1 MIKFWPN
8 FVLNFLTYARV
19 YTVNLVGDNWIYK
32 YTRSCHEQQVKGL
45 QIDIEH
51 WVSHWNIEKI
61 DIDIDIEY
69 LFNVLI
75 FHIDIELNSMFEIQ
89 YIEKQLNVF
98 NVSMFLNVSQYLSIF
113 LNISQYFSIFS
124 MFYGYFWYF
133 WLCRMAIFFSWK
145 HNFFS
150 YSKYSESHLM

>member
-1 MIKFWPN
+1 MQLKQRNMQLKQSKISRN
-8 FVLNFLTYARV
+8 
-19 YTVNLVGDNWIYK
+19 TVKLGYNL
-32 YTRSCHEQQVKGL
+32 RCKGL

-89 YIEKQLNVF
+89 YIEKLLNVF
-98 NVSMFLNVSQYLSIF
+98 NVSMLLNVAQCFSMFLNVFNASSLILIF
-113 LNISQYFSIFS
+113 LA
-124 MFYGYFWYF
+124 M
-133 WLCRMAIFFSWK
+133 
-145 HNFFS
+145 
-150 YSKYSESHLM
+150 